1 MHAEQPAWFHMTE
14 PHLQETT
21 EWRKHELEAAVK
33 QAFVPQI
40 QNIVTA
46 GNELKMIL
54 LRTQKIPYESLNV
67 CIVGTK

>member
-21 EWRKHELEAAVK
+21 EWRNHEHEAAVK
-33 QAFVPQI
+33 QTFVPH
-40 QNIVTA
+40 IVTA

-54 LRTQKIPYESLNV
+54 LSTQKIPYESLNV
-67 CIVGTK
+67 CIIGTK